1 MTLNKKSRDFLY
13 ECLKISQEKNL
24 KRWEVNFWSKI
35 VTDYFI
41 NLFNKIFNFL
51 MIKKDRFILNI
62 LKVY

>member
-13 ECLKISQEKNL
+13 ECLKISQQKNL
-24 KRWEVNFWSKI
+24 KQWEVNFWSKI

-51 MIKKDRFILNI
+51 MIKKESIYF
-62 LKVY
+62 